1 MEPAR
6 TGFETDK
13 HKHQEVNETMNK
25 KRSNGSYGFLLAC
38 GIASSALVAAGEAT
52 YTEKDGYYVFD
63 VSGTDTYSGS
73 LSGANGVKKTGT
85 GTLTFTAANS
95 YTGELVVEQGTLAAS
110 TPANFGSMKKITV
123 KEGATL
129 DISTASSSDTSVS
142 KLSAAHVYLSGTG
155 VGGQGA
161 IKRLKGGAINGVF
174 AAMTLEGDAT
184 INISSRW
191 GITGTLNL
199 NGHALTRIGSDHGV
213 LISATVNPD
222 ADDAKGSIL
231 SMAGDFNM
239 QNQVNLNGSADNVL
253 ELRGGR
259 AMLYQTTGLKPW
271 TFKFGSNCTLE
282 GCGDGTGRGFPS
294 YNIWSG
300 PVVIP
305 AGVTGTFKTSTAT
318 NGLRMAGPVAVN
330 GFVAFDGAGYIEFSG
345 GYTNLNSG
353 LTISAGKD
361 IVFNGGRHL
370 ISHDTALSGSVSYL
384 GGARVEMSGNG
395 FHYVYGSKQSGAC
408 GALVVSNATLVGSG
422 GNCKLFP
429 GKGNDGYGYFRL
441 GEGAV
446 LFDYSVIMGC
456 DAGSIG
462 AMYMDGGQFTHPNAL
477 TVAETSYF
485 YFGIGGGVCKPVS
498 NAAKGLVIGPANFGV
513 FHQSGGLY
521 TDGDVTIAKNG
532 GSGEMYISGGTN
544 NCGNLLLQGATAGG
558 MTAGTALLAVSGSN
572 TVLNADH
579 NFTKVERENPSV
591 SILSV
596 SDGATLKT
604 GRMFLTAGAR
614 AAGAEFHVGFDGGV
628 VCPMILSDFFNTGNY
643 TALPTSFVI
652 YDGGMTVD
660 TTYTDDYQGHLNDS
674 FFCAEFKRPTGLSV
688 KTIELPTSDEYLAQA
703 GKYVGSPKVT
713 ISGVGKAAA
722 AVAIFDSKTRAVT
735 GIKVVSPGFDYD
747 NSTTATIGSWDGKS
761 EYACVVTVEA
771 QKCTG
776 GICKRGKQ
784 GLYLNCSISLRNTFG
799 GPVEALEGG
808 IYFDAGATSFPDDIG
823 LIVHPGAEIGIGSA
837 RTVKFVNGAGK
848 IRNGNLT
855 VTDSMC
861 LSTNGL
867 EIAEQLKIQDGVAL
881 SIDSATPIAEDAA
894 SVTLV
899 TAKELVCDPSK
910 LAVSGLPDGWR
921 VKKVANQ
928 LVAKKPSGLC
938 VIVR

>member
-1 MEPAR
+1 
-6 TGFETDK
+6 
-13 HKHQEVNETMNK
+13 MNK
-25 KRSNGSYGFLLAC
+25 KSSNGSYGFLLAC
-38 GIASSALVAAGEAT
+38 CIASSALVAAGEAT

-259 AMLYQTTGLKPW
+259 AMLYQATGLKPW
-271 TFKFGSNCTLE
+271 TFKFGASLVFE
-282 GCGDGTGRGFPS
+282 GCGNGTGRGNSS
-294 YNIWSG
+294 YNIWNG

-305 AGVTGTFKTSTAT
+305 KGNTATFKAAT
-318 NGLRMAGPVAVN
+318 TNNGLRLAGPVTAN
-330 GFVAFDGAGYIEFSG
+330 GNMSFDGNGYIEFAG
-345 GYTNLNSG
+345 GLTNLYDSVS
-353 LTISAGKD
+353 IPAGRD
-361 IVFNGGRHL
+361 VAFNGGRHL
-370 ISHDTALSGSVSYL
+370 ISHDTWIAGSLCYI
-384 GGARVEMSGNG
+384 GGARVAMSGDG
-395 FHYVYGSKQSGAC
+395 HQYVSGSKNSGTF
-408 GALVVSNATLVGSG
+408 GAIEILNATLVGSG

-429 GKGNDGYGYFRL
+429 GKGADGYGYLRL
-441 GEGAV
+441 GEGA
-446 LFDYSVIMGC
+446 LLDKYLVIMGY

-462 AMYMDGGQFTHPNAL
+462 ALYLNGGRFNRPDSFV
-477 TVAETSYF
+477 VAEKSYA
-485 YFGIGGGVCKPVS
+485 YFGISGGESVPSGTYKGLEVGASSFGVLHQGGG
-498 NAAKGLVIGPANFGV
+498 IYT
-513 FHQSGGLY
+513 GGN
-521 TDGDVTIAKNG
+521 VTIAKSA
-532 GSGEMYISGGTN
+532 GSGEMFVSGGTN
-544 NCGNLLLQGATAGG
+544 TCTGLLLQGATASGV
-558 MTAGTALLAVSGSN
+558 TAGTALLAVSGADA
-572 TVLNADH
+572 VLDAGRG
-579 NFTKVERENPSV
+579 FTRVERQNPCV

-596 SDGATLKT
+596 ADGATLKT
-604 GRMFLTAGAR
+604 GRLFLTAEAR
-614 AAGAEFHVGFDGGV
+614 AAGAEFHVGFDGGIV
-628 VCPMILSDFFNTGNY
+628 YPMVISDFFDTGRY
-643 TALPTSFVI
+643 TKLPTSFVI

-660 TTYTDDYQGHLNDS
+660 TTYTDDYNGNLGES
-674 FFCAEFKRPTGLSV
+674 MFCAELSKPTGLSV
-688 KTIELPTSDEYLAQA
+688 KTIALPTSDAYLAQA
-703 GKYVGSPKVT
+703 GKYLGSPKVT
-713 ISGVGKAAA
+713 ISGAGKAAA
-722 AVAIFDSKTRAVT
+722 AVAIFDDAMRTVT

-747 NSTTATIGSWDGKS
+747 NETTATISSWDGAT
-761 EYACVVTVEA
+761 EYACAVTVEA
-771 QKCTG
+771 QKGTG
-776 GICKRGKQ
+776 GIRKRGKQ
-784 GLYLNCSISLRNTFG
+784 RLSLQCAADLHNTFG
-799 GPVEALEGG
+799 GPVEAMEGG
-808 IYFDAGATSFPDDIG
+808 VYFDAGEASFPSDIG
-823 LIVHPGAEIGIGSA
+823 LIVHPGAEIGLGRA
-837 RTVKFVNGAGK
+837 RTVKFANGAGK
-848 IRNGNLT
+848 IIGGNLT

-867 EIAEQLKIQDGVAL
+867 EIAGQLTLQDGVAV
-881 SIDSATPIAEDAA
+881 SIDSATPIVEDAA

-899 TAKELVCDPSK
+899 TAKELVCDLSK
-910 LAVSGLPDGWR
+910 LTVSGLPNGWK
-921 VKKVANQ
+921 VKQVANR
-928 LVAKKPSGLC
+928 LVAKKSSGFA
-938 VIVR
+938 VTVR